1 MTNDLCIASNEK
13 QGKTS
18 WRLRG
23 SFFLKSFFFFYKRKS
38 QLNPKNYLKE
48 VIEAVVYENQLS
60 SVQK

>member
-1 MTNDLCIASNEK
+1 MICALQVTRNKVK
-13 QGKTS
+13 QVDVCEEV
-18 WRLRG
+18 
-23 SFFLKSFFFFYKRKS
+23 SFLNLFFFFYKRKS